1 MIVESENSPKREKE
15 KQQVARQPK
24 KSRLEEMPSG
34 LKKRAEN
41 WIPQTRLQGLR
52 TGPEVEGEET
62 GVAHERRG
70 QRKRGSLTHSE

>member
-1 MIVESENSPKREKE
+1 M
-15 KQQVARQPK
+15 ARHPK
-24 KSRLEEMPSG
+24 KSRLGEMPSG
-34 LKKRAEN
+34 LEKRIEN